1 MFKEI
6 NGNVWDILD
15 ENSTLYILTNDTIT
29 VIYNSETLE
38 EKVFKPMS
46 GGIALEAGIL
56 NRNLPIIMAEC
67 IRNNSYYLGKDLF
80 SGAEL
85 MRFPTMHNIGEYA
98 DLLLVKSNLYRVKE
112 YCLSNPERKVYLP
125 RPGCGIGDLDWEDE
139 VKPLCEEIF
148 KDIDNIYIVS
158 K

>member
-1 MFKEI
+1 M
-6 NGNVWDILD
+6 D

-38 EKVFKPMS
+38 EKVFNPMS
-46 GGIALEAGIL
+46 GGIALEAAIR

-148 KDIDNIYIVS
+148 KDIDTIYIAS